1 MPLLLGAAVHRFA
14 AEWLRTR
21 IAELRADGRYD
32 EMGLCMMADLAE
44 YHETGAE
51 LAEEGDHNFSIDSV
65 VPTVYEEDGVHQ
77 RAEMLF
83 AKQAREHNSDFRWNL
98 LEIHHDLARCIAD
111 GETISLE
118 RVLRQNGGKGGSGA
132 ADGAADGVAAAG
144 AGGVPISLE
153 MLSRQKGGKGKGK
166 KGDAAAASFL
176 KGLRKG
182 MANGHEKGYQKGFL
196 MGVAKGWLKGRSE
209 ADPDVREHLV
219 AAGSLH
225 QRLFKNLRVEL
236 SFETESGLPQ
246 RIITL

>member
-21 IAELRADGRYD
+21 IAELRADGRSD
-32 EMGLCMMADLAE
+32 EMGLSMMADLAE

-98 LEIHHDLARCIAD
+98 LEIHHDLARRIAD

-118 RVLRQNGGKGGSGA
+118 RVLHQNGGKGESGA
-132 ADGAADGVAAAG
+132 ADGAADGASAAG
-144 AGGVPISLE
+144 AVVPVSLE
-153 MLSRQKGGKGKGK
+153 LLSRQKGGKGKGK

-196 MGVAKGWLKGRSE
+196 MGAAKGWLKGRSE

-219 AAGSLH
+219 AAGQQDELNEV
-225 QRLFKNLRVEL
+225 LVEV
-236 SFETESGLPQ
+236 ENAITGL
-246 RIITL
+246 LLGELEL